1 MHGNKKQYWI
11 NMKATTSWPKLFTL
25 RDQVKT
31 KKKNHIDKLKKSYC
45 LLKFSR

>member
-25 RDQVKT
+25 KDQVK
-31 KKKNHIDKLKKSYC
+31 KKKKKSYWQTEKV
-45 LLKFSR
+45 LLFAKI